1 MGEFD
6 RFQALSFDCYGTLID
21 WETGIRA
28 ALRRWADRHGVT
40 TPENQLLGL
49 FAAFETE
56 VEQEAHPAPPYPL
69 VLEETLR
76 RIGATLGS
84 EVDETDAQFFRSSV
98 ADWPAFA
105 DSSSALSRLQQRYRL
120 IIVSNV
126 DRASFAASNRRL
138 GVTFDRIITAEEVGA
153 YKPQEPHFAA
163 LLTELDSWGL
173 DRDQLLHVAQS
184 LFHDHEPAHRLGLAT
199 VWIDRR
205 HGQDGYGATPPP
217 EDASIAPD
225 WQFPS
230 LASFAEAAISPGP
243 PSGRQRQPPRERRP
257 PAPAS

>member
-6 RFQALSFDCYGTLID
+6 RFSALSFDCYGTLID

-28 ALRRWADRHGVT
+28 ALGVWADRHEVT
-40 TPENQLLGL
+40 APENELLGL

-76 RIGATLGS
+76 RIGATLGT
-84 EVDETDAQFFRSSV
+84 EVDEADSQAFGSSV

-105 DSSSALSRLQQRYRL
+105 DSGSALSRLQQQYRL
-120 IIVSNV
+120 IIVSNI

-138 GVTFDRIITAEEVGA
+138 GVTFDRVITAEEVGA

-163 LLTELDSWGL
+163 LLAQIGAWDL
-173 DRDQLLHVAQS
+173 RPDQLLHVAQS
-184 LFHDHEPAHRLGLAT
+184 LFHDHEPAHRMGLAT

-205 HGQDGYGATPPP
+205 HGQGGYGATPPP
-217 EDASIAPD
+217 ANASITPD
-225 WQFPS
+225 WRFPS
-230 LASFAEAAISPGP
+230 MAAFATAAISRGR
-243 PSGRQRQPPRERRP
+243 PSGRQRQPPPGKRP